1 MQSQFFYLLVGLSL
15 VVPPITA
22 LPADTVGR
30 QLLSEESFNDIL
42 ATLEKDDMKLENG
55 VLTKGEPPANIT
67 RRDILSDQ
75 AIEKLVT
82 TITSNN
88 VTFNLGALD
97 DRPLSEETTNAV
109 IAALENAGIL
119 VDLRVLNKRQS
130 VDQSLVDRR
139 ASDPGPLSPADCDP
153 DPATVIP
160 KTTKFNIDDGF
171 QIPKKDP
178 MGKDAC
184 DTKGSKIWC
193 W

>member
-1 MQSQFFYLLVGLSL
+1 MQLQFFYLLVGLSL

-22 LPADTVGR
+22 LPTDTVGR

-42 ATLEKDDMKLENG
+42 ATLEKEDMKLENG
-55 VLTKGEPPANIT
+55 VLTKREPPANIT
-67 RRDILSDQ
+67 QRDILSDQ

-88 VTFNLGALD
+88 INFDLGALNN
-97 DRPLSEETTNAV
+97 RPLSEETTNALL
-109 IAALENAGIL
+109 AALENAGIL
-119 VDLRVLNKRQS
+119 VDLSVLNKRQS
-130 VDQSLVDRR
+130 VDQPLVDRR
-139 ASDPGPLSPADCDP
+139 ASDPGPLSFADCDP

-160 KTTKFNIDDGF
+160 KATKFNIDNGF
-171 QIPKKDP
+171 QILKKDP
-178 MGKDAC
+178 NGVDAC